1 MTEAIVKS
9 GALITA
15 TFGQEQNRE
24 VFAVPGRID
33 SHPRS
38 GRNQLISRNQAKLIT
53 SATDILEDQ
62 LPSISNQAGIQLS
75 FPEPSKLVQ
84 LPCSEF
90 NEQQIMILD
99 ILNEGAQDLEN
110 LSLITE
116 GGPQQLLP
124 HLLEMELQGWIQ
136 VLPGG
141 HYEKN
146 PSIEI
151 VP

>member
-1 MTEAIVKS
+1 M
-9 GALITA
+9 L
-15 TFGQEQNRE
+15 
-24 VFAVPGRID
+24 GRID
-33 SHPRS
+33 SHPCS
-38 GRNQLISRNQAKLIT
+38 GCNQLISSNQAKLIT
-53 SATDILEDQ
+53 SATDILEDL
-62 LPSISNQAGIQLS
+62 LPSISNKAGIQLS

-84 LPCSEF
+84 LPRSKF

-99 ILNEGAQDLEN
+99 ILNEGAQDLDN

-116 GGPQQLLP
+116 GPQQLLP
-124 HLLEMELQGWIQ
+124 LLLEMELQVWIQ

>member
-1 MTEAIVKS
+1 MKS
-9 GALITA
+9 GALMIA

-24 VFAVPGRID
+24 VFAILGKID
-33 SHPRS
+33 SNPNS
-38 GRNQLISRNQAKLIT
+38 GCNQLISRNQAKLIT
-53 SATDILEDQ
+53 YATDILEDL
-62 LPSISNQAGIQLS
+62 LPSISSKGGIQLS
-75 FPEPSKLVQ
+75 FPEPFKLIQ
-84 LPCSEF
+84 LLRSEL

-99 ILNEGAQDLEN
+99 TLNEGAKDLDN

-116 GGPQQLLP
+116 RGPQQLLP
-124 HLLEMELQGWIQ
+124 LLLEMELQGWIQ

>member
-1 MTEAIVKS
+1 M
-9 GALITA
+9 
-15 TFGQEQNRE
+15 
-24 VFAVPGRID
+24 
-33 SHPRS
+33 
-38 GRNQLISRNQAKLIT
+38 
-53 SATDILEDQ
+53 
-62 LPSISNQAGIQLS
+62 PSISNKAGIQLS

-84 LPCSEF
+84 FPRSAL

-99 ILNEGAQDLEN
+99 ILNEGAQDLDN

-116 GGPQQLLP
+116 GPQQLLP
-124 HLLEMELQGWIQ
+124 LLLEMELQGWIQ